1 LRFDTQNLFFIGSL
15 LGSAGGLIRSILL
28 KHCYLSNSKGL
39 RDIQTNTLDIIQNAF
54 GASKL
59 IKDHLVFIYVS
70 LLGIFCCLVLD
81 YYLGTARFQNVK
93 RKASCNAFPIY
104 RFSLHLPTLLEDFG
118 MRTATKLQNNFGIVQ
133 IFRKVFSRKLY
144 VFAHTILF
152 SSTLT

>member
-1 LRFDTQNLFFIGSL
+1 MRSDTPNLFFIGSL

-81 YYLGTARFQNVK
+81 YYLGTARFQSVK
-93 RKASCNAFPIY
+93 YKALQVTPFLYIGSHFICPP
-104 RFSLHLPTLLEDFG
+104 RWWVLVLELLQSY
-118 MRTATKLQNNFGIVQ
+118 K
-133 IFRKVFSRKLY
+133 IFLE
-144 VFAHTILF
+144 
-152 SSTLT
+152 